1 VAARK
6 RRRPGDRGD
15 SGRLELSVLPPKL
28 ALALALILSGPACG
42 PDVPSPTST
51 LDDDAITVASFE
63 FPESVVLGEIYAQAL
78 EAEGFNVKRQLGIGP
93 RELVEPS
100 LERGLVELVPEYAG
114 SALDFLAGGE
124 DLATSDEE
132 LTHARL
138 VDAFSERGV
147 DVLTPAPAQNQN
159 GFAVTRATAERH
171 GLEAISDLGAIDE
184 DFALG
189 GPPECPERPLC
200 LEGLESTY
208 GLEFDRFVTL
218 DAGGSLTVSALRAG
232 TVDVALLFTTD
243 AAIQENDFVLLE
255 DDRGLQPAENVTPVV
270 RDEVIE
276 RHGDR
281 FVGVVDAVSRLITT
295 AELRALNASVALE
308 GASPERVAA
317 AWLAEHGLLDP
328 RD

>member
-1 VAARK
+1 MRK
-6 RRRPGDRGD
+6 F
-15 SGRLELSVLPPKL
+15 
-28 ALALALILSGPACG
+28 ALTLALILSGPACG
-42 PDVPSPTST
+42 PGVPPATST
-51 LDDDAITVASFE
+51 LNDDAITVASFE
-63 FPESVVLGEIYAQAL
+63 FPESMVLGEIYAQAL
-78 EAEGFNVKRQLGIGP
+78 EAAGFNVKRQLGIGP

-114 SALDFLAGGE
+114 SALEFLASGE
-124 DLATSDEE
+124 GLATSDEE

-138 VDAFSERGV
+138 VEAFAGRGV
-147 DVLTPAPAQNQN
+147 DVLTPAPAQNRN

-171 GLEAISDLGAIDE
+171 GLEAISDLAAIDE
-184 DFALG
+184 DLAFG

-200 LEGLESTY
+200 LKGLESTY
-208 GLEFDRFVTL
+208 GLEFDQFVTL
-218 DAGGSLTVSALRAG
+218 DAGGPLTVSALRAG

-243 AAIQENDFVLLE
+243 AAIDENDFVLLE

-270 RDEVIE
+270 RVEVIE
-276 RHGDR
+276 GHGDR

-308 GASPERVAA
+308 GASPARVAA
-317 AWLAEHGLLDP
+317 VWLAEHGLLEP

>member
-1 VAARK
+1 MAARE
-6 RRRPGDRGD
+6 RRRPYDRGD
-15 SGRLELSVLPPKL
+15 SSPLELGVLPPKL
-28 ALALALILSGPACG
+28 ALALVLILSGPACG

-63 FPESVVLGEIYAQAL
+63 FPESMVLGEIYAQAL

-124 DLATSDEE
+124 DVATSDEE

-138 VDAFSERGV
+138 VDAFAERGV

-171 GLEAISDLGAIDE
+171 GLEAISDLAAIDE
-184 DFALG
+184 DFAFG
-189 GPPECPERPLC
+189 GPPECPERTLC

-218 DAGGSLTVSALRAG
+218 DAGGPLTVSALQAG

-317 AWLAEHGLLDP
+317 AWLVERGLLDP

>member
-1 VAARK
+1 VREF
-6 RRRPGDRGD
+6 
-15 SGRLELSVLPPKL
+15 SL
-28 ALALALILSGPACG
+28 ALVLILSGSACG
-42 PDVPSPTST
+42 PDVPPTTSA
-51 LDDDAITVASFE
+51 LNDGAITVASFE

-78 EAEGFNVKRQLGIGP
+78 EAGGFDVERQLGIGP

-124 DLATSDEE
+124 SLATSDEG

-138 VDAFSERGV
+138 VDAFAERGV
-147 DVLTPAPAQNQN
+147 DVLTPAPAQNRN

-171 GLEAISDLGAIDE
+171 GLETISDLGAIDE
-184 DFALG
+184 DLAFG
-189 GPPECPERPLC
+189 GPPECPARPLC

-208 GLEFDRFVTL
+208 GLRFDRVLTL
-218 DAGGSLTVSALRAG
+218 DAGGSLTVSALSAG

-243 AAIQENDFVLLE
+243 AAIDENDFVLLE

-270 RDEVIE
+270 RGEVVE

-281 FVGVVDAVSRLITT
+281 FVGVVDGVSRLITT
-295 AELRALNASVALE
+295 EELRALNASVTLE
-308 GASPERVAA
+308 GESPERVAA
-317 AWLAEHGLLDP
+317 AWLAEHGLFEP

>member
-1 VAARK
+1 MGK
-6 RRRPGDRGD
+6 RAVGIV
-15 SGRLELSVLPPKL
+15 SIVLSI
-28 ALALALILSGPACG
+28 AACG
-42 PDVPSPTST
+42 PDVPQTTST
-51 LDDDAITVASFE
+51 LNDDAITVASFE

-78 EAEGFNVKRQLGIGP
+78 EAEGFNVKRQLGIGS

-114 SALDFLAGGE
+114 SALEFLAGGE
-124 DLATSDEE
+124 SLATSDEE

-138 VDAFSERGV
+138 VDAFAERGV
-147 DVLTPAPAQNQN
+147 DVLTAAPAQNQN
-159 GFAVTRATAERH
+159 GFAVAHKTAERH
-171 GLEAISDLGAIDE
+171 DLEAISDLTAIDE
-184 DFALG
+184 DLAFG

-200 LEGLESTY
+200 LAGLKSTY
-208 GLEFDRFVTL
+208 GLGFDRFVTL
-218 DAGGSLTVSALRAG
+218 DAGGPLTVSALRAG

-295 AELRALNASVALE
+295 AELRVLNANLTLE

>member
-1 VAARK
+1 MLRV
-6 RRRPGDRGD
+6 
-15 SGRLELSVLPPKL
+15 
-28 ALALALILSGPACG
+28 ALALALIVSGPACG

-51 LDDDAITVASFE
+51 LNDDAITVASFE
-63 FPESVVLGEIYAQAL
+63 FPESMVLGEIYAQAL

-171 GLEAISDLGAIDE
+171 GLEAISDLAAIDE

-218 DAGGSLTVSALRAG
+218 DAGGPLTVSALRAG

-317 AWLAEHGLLDP
+317 AWLAEHGLLEP

>member
-1 VAARK
+1 MR
-6 RRRPGDRGD
+6 
-15 SGRLELSVLPPKL
+15 EF

-42 PDVPSPTST
+42 PDVQPTTSA
-51 LDDDAITVASFE
+51 LNDGAITVASFE

-78 EAEGFNVKRQLGIGP
+78 AAAGFDVERQLGIGP

-114 SALDFLAGGE
+114 SALEFLAGGE
-124 DLATSDEE
+124 GLATSDEG

-138 VDAFSERGV
+138 VDAFAERGV
-147 DVLTPAPAQNQN
+147 DVLTPAPAQNRN
-159 GFAVTRATAERH
+159 GFAVTRPTAERH
-171 GLEAISDLGAIDE
+171 GLDAISDLGAIDE
-184 DFALG
+184 DLAFG
-189 GPPECPERPLC
+189 GPPECPARPLC

-208 GLEFDRFVTL
+208 GLQFDRVVTL
-218 DAGGSLTVSALRAG
+218 DAGGPLTVSALQAG

-243 AAIQENDFVLLE
+243 AAIDENDFVMLE
-255 DDRGLQPAENVTPVV
+255 DDRGLQPAENITPVV

-276 RHGDR
+276 SHGDR

-317 AWLAEHGLLDP
+317 AWLAKHGLLDP

>member
-1 VAARK
+1 MSRVK
-6 RRRPGDRGD
+6 PLRGF
-15 SGRLELSVLPPKL
+15 
-28 ALALALILSGPACG
+28 ALALALILSVPACG
-42 PDVPSPTST
+42 PDVPPTTSA
-51 LDDDAITVASFE
+51 LNDGAITVASFE

-78 EAEGFNVKRQLGIGP
+78 EAEGFNVRRQLGIGP

-114 SALDFLAGGE
+114 SALEFLASGE
-124 DLATSDEE
+124 NIATSDEE

-138 VDAFSERGV
+138 VDAFAERGV
-147 DVLTPAPAQNQN
+147 DVLAPAPAQNQN
-159 GFAVTRATAERH
+159 GFAVAHKTAERH
-171 GLEAISDLGAIDE
+171 GLEAISDLTAIDE
-184 DFALG
+184 DLTFG

-200 LEGLESTY
+200 LDGLENTY
-208 GLEFDRFVTL
+208 GLEFDRVVTL
-218 DAGGSLTVSALRAG
+218 DAGGPLTVSALRAG

-243 AAIQENDFVLLE
+243 AAIQENDFVLLG

-317 AWLAEHGLLDP
+317 AWLAEHGLLDA

>member
-1 VAARK
+1 MGKRAVGMVSIVLSLAAC
-6 RRRPGDRGD
+6 
-15 SGRLELSVLPPKL
+15 S
-28 ALALALILSGPACG
+28 
-42 PDVPSPTST
+42 PDVPQSTST
-51 LDDDAITVASFE
+51 LNDDAITVASFE

-78 EAEGFNVKRQLGIGP
+78 EAEGFNVRRQLGIGP

-114 SALDFLAGGE
+114 SALEFLASGE
-124 DLATSDEE
+124 NIATSDEE

-138 VDAFSERGV
+138 VDAFAERGV

-159 GFAVTRATAERH
+159 GFAVAHKTANRH
-171 GLEAISDLGAIDE
+171 GLEAISDLTAIDE
-184 DFALG
+184 DLAFG

-200 LEGLESTY
+200 LDGLESTY

-218 DAGGSLTVSALRAG
+218 DAGGPLTVSALRAG

-270 RDEVIE
+270 RDEVIK

-308 GASPERVAA
+308 GASPESVAA

>member
-1 VAARK
+1 
-6 RRRPGDRGD
+6 
-15 SGRLELSVLPPKL
+15 LPPKL

-42 PDVPSPTST
+42 PDIPSPTST

-171 GLEAISDLGAIDE
+171 GLEAISDLMAIDE
-184 DFALG
+184 DFAFG
-189 GPPECPERPLC
+189 GPPECAERPLC
-200 LEGLESTY
+200 LEGLESMY

-218 DAGGSLTVSALRAG
+218 DAGGPLTVSALRTG

-308 GASPERVAA
+308 GESPERVAA

>member
-1 VAARK
+1 MSRVKPLR
-6 RRRPGDRGD
+6 
-15 SGRLELSVLPPKL
+15 EF
-28 ALALALILSGPACG
+28 ALALALIVSVPACG
-42 PDVPSPTST
+42 PDVPPTTSA
-51 LDDDAITVASFE
+51 LNDGAITVASFE

-78 EAEGFNVKRQLGIGP
+78 EAEGFNVRRQLGIGP

-114 SALDFLAGGE
+114 SALEFLASGE
-124 DLATSDEE
+124 NIATSDEE

-138 VDAFSERGV
+138 VDAFAERGV

-159 GFAVTRATAERH
+159 GFAVAHKTAERH
-171 GLEAISDLGAIDE
+171 GLEAISDLTAIDE
-184 DFALG
+184 DLAFG

-218 DAGGSLTVSALRAG
+218 DAGGPLTVSALRAG

-243 AAIQENDFVLLE
+243 AAIHENDFVLLG

-317 AWLAEHGLLDP
+317 AWLVEHGLLDP

>member
-1 VAARK
+1 MGTRAV
-6 RRRPGDRGD
+6 GIV
-15 SGRLELSVLPPKL
+15 SIVLSL
-28 ALALALILSGPACG
+28 AACG
-42 PDVPSPTST
+42 PDVPQTTST
-51 LDDDAITVASFE
+51 LNDDAITVASFE

-78 EAEGFNVKRQLGIGP
+78 EAEGFNVKRQLGIGS

-114 SALDFLAGGE
+114 SALEFLASGE
-124 DLATSDEE
+124 NIATSDEE

-138 VDAFSERGV
+138 VDAFAERGV

-159 GFAVTRATAERH
+159 GFAVAHETAERH
-171 GLEAISDLGAIDE
+171 GLEAISDLTAIDE
-184 DFALG
+184 DLAFG

-200 LEGLESTY
+200 LDGLESTY
-208 GLEFDRFVTL
+208 GLEFDRIVTL
-218 DAGGSLTVSALRAG
+218 DAGGPLTVSALRAG

-281 FVGVVDAVSRLITT
+281 FVRVVDAVSRLITT
-295 AELRALNASVALE
+295 AELRALNANVTLE

-317 AWLAEHGLLDP
+317 AWLAERGLLDP

>member
-1 VAARK
+1 M
-6 RRRPGDRGD
+6 
-15 SGRLELSVLPPKL
+15 PKV
-28 ALALALILSGPACG
+28 ALALALILSGTACG
-42 PDVPSPTST
+42 PDVPPSTSA
-51 LDDDAITVASFE
+51 LNDDAITVASFE
-63 FPESVVLGEIYAQAL
+63 FSESMVLGEIYAQAL
-78 EAEGFNVKRQLGIGP
+78 EAAGFTVKRQLGIGP

-171 GLEAISDLGAIDE
+171 GLEAISDLAAIDE
-184 DFALG
+184 DLTFG
-189 GPPECPERPLC
+189 GPPECLARPLC

-208 GLEFDRFVTL
+208 GLQFDRVVTL
-218 DAGGSLTVSALRAG
+218 DAGGPLTVSALRAG

-243 AAIQENDFVLLE
+243 AAIEENDFVMLE

-276 RHGDR
+276 SHGDR
-281 FVGVVDAVSRLITT
+281 FVRVVDAVSRLITT

-308 GASPERVAA
+308 GASPDRVAA
-317 AWLAEHGLLDP
+317 AWLADHGLLDP

>member
-1 VAARK
+1 VRTF
-6 RRRPGDRGD
+6 
-15 SGRLELSVLPPKL
+15 

-42 PDVPSPTST
+42 PGVPQTTST
-51 LDDDAITVASFE
+51 LNDDAITVASFE

-114 SALDFLAGGE
+114 SALEFLASGE
-124 DLATSDEE
+124 NFVNSDEE

-138 VDAFSERGV
+138 VDAFAERGV

-159 GFAVTRATAERH
+159 GFAVTHETAERH
-171 GLEAISDLGAIDE
+171 SLEAISDLTAIDQ
-184 DFALG
+184 DLAFG

-200 LEGLESTY
+200 LDGLESTY

-218 DAGGSLTVSALRAG
+218 DAGGPLTVSALRAG

-281 FVGVVDAVSRLITT
+281 FVGVVDSVSRLITT
-295 AELRALNASVALE
+295 AELRVLNADLTLE

>member
-1 VAARK
+1 VRVRAI
-6 RRRPGDRGD
+6 GVV
-15 SGRLELSVLPPKL
+15 SIVLWL
-28 ALALALILSGPACG
+28 TACG
-42 PDVPSPTST
+42 PGIPPTRSA
-51 LDDDAITVASFE
+51 LNDDAVTVASFE

-78 EAEGFNVKRQLGIGP
+78 EAAGFDVERQLGIGP

-114 SALDFLAGGE
+114 SALEFLAGDEGPS
-124 DLATSDEE
+124 TSDEE

-138 VDAFSERGV
+138 VDAFAERGV
-147 DVLTPAPAQNQN
+147 DVLTPAPAQNRN

-171 GLEAISDLGAIDE
+171 GLEAISDLAAIDE
-184 DFALG
+184 DLAFG
-189 GPPECPERPLC
+189 GPPECPARPLC
-200 LEGLESTY
+200 LEGLESAY
-208 GLEFDRFVTL
+208 GLQFDRFVTL
-218 DAGGSLTVSALRAG
+218 DAGGPLTVSALRAG

-243 AAIQENDFVLLE
+243 AAIDENDFVLLE
-255 DDRGLQPAENVTPVV
+255 DDRRLQPAENVTPVV

-276 RHGDR
+276 SHGDR
-281 FVGVVDAVSRLITT
+281 LVDVVDAVSRLITT
-295 AELRALNASVALE
+295 AELRALNASAALE

>member
-1 VAARK
+1 MSIV
-6 RRRPGDRGD
+6 
-15 SGRLELSVLPPKL
+15 LSL
-28 ALALALILSGPACG
+28 AACG
-42 PDVPSPTST
+42 PDVPPTTST
-51 LDDDAITVASFE
+51 LNDDAITVASFE
-63 FPESVVLGEIYAQAL
+63 FPESMVLGEIYAQAL
-78 EAEGFNVKRQLGIGP
+78 EAEGFDVKRQLGIGP

-114 SALDFLAGGE
+114 SALEFLASGE
-124 DLATSDEE
+124 NIATSDEE

-138 VDAFSERGV
+138 VDAFAERGV

-159 GFAVTRATAERH
+159 GFAVSHKTAERH
-171 GLEAISDLGAIDE
+171 GLEAISDLTAIDE
-184 DFALG
+184 DLAFG

-200 LEGLESTY
+200 LDGLESTY

-218 DAGGSLTVSALRAG
+218 DAGGPLTVSALRAG

-281 FVGVVDAVSRLITT
+281 FV
-295 AELRALNASVALE
+295 
-308 GASPERVAA
+308 
-317 AWLAEHGLLDP
+317 
-328 RD
+328 

>member
-1 VAARK
+1 MRNF
-6 RRRPGDRGD
+6 
-15 SGRLELSVLPPKL
+15 
-28 ALALALILSGPACG
+28 ALALALILSGAACS
-42 PDVPSPTST
+42 PDVPQTTST
-51 LDDDAITVASFE
+51 LNDDAITVASFE

-78 EAEGFNVKRQLGIGP
+78 EAQGFNVERQLGIGS

-114 SALDFLAGGE
+114 SALEFLASGE
-124 DLATSDEE
+124 NIATSDEE
-132 LTHARL
+132 LTHVRL
-138 VDAFSERGV
+138 VDAFAERGV

-159 GFAVTRATAERH
+159 GFAVAHETAERH
-171 GLEAISDLGAIDE
+171 GLEAISDLTAIDE
-184 DFALG
+184 DLAFG

-200 LEGLESTY
+200 LDGLESTY

-218 DAGGSLTVSALRAG
+218 DAGGPLTVSALRAG

-281 FVGVVDAVSRLITT
+281 LVGVVDSVSRLITT
-295 AELRALNASVALE
+295 AELRVLNAHVTLE

>member
-1 VAARK
+1 MHK
-6 RRRPGDRGD
+6 F
-15 SGRLELSVLPPKL
+15 
-28 ALALALILSGPACG
+28 ALALALILSGAACS
-42 PDVPSPTST
+42 PDVPHTVST
-51 LDDDAITVASFE
+51 LNDDAITVASFE

-78 EAEGFNVKRQLGIGP
+78 EAEGFNVKRQLGIGA

-114 SALDFLAGGE
+114 SALEFLASGE
-124 DLATSDEE
+124 NIATSDEE

-138 VDAFSERGV
+138 VDAFAERGV

-159 GFAVTRATAERH
+159 GFAVAHKTAERH
-171 GLEAISDLGAIDE
+171 GLEAISDLTAIDE
-184 DFALG
+184 DLAFG

-218 DAGGSLTVSALRAG
+218 DAGGPLTVSALLAG

-243 AAIQENDFVLLE
+243 AAIQQNDFVLLE

-276 RHGDR
+276 LHGDR
-281 FVGVVDAVSRLITT
+281 FVGVVDSVSRLITT
-295 AELRALNASVALE
+295 AELRVLNANMTLE

-317 AWLAEHGLLDP
+317 EWLAEHGLLDR

>member
-1 VAARK
+1 V
-6 RRRPGDRGD
+6 RGF
-15 SGRLELSVLPPKL
+15 

-42 PDVPSPTST
+42 PDVPPTTSA
-51 LDDDAITVASFE
+51 LNDGAITVASFE
-63 FPESVVLGEIYAQAL
+63 FPESMVLGEIYAQAL
-78 EAEGFNVKRQLGIGP
+78 EAAGLDVQRQLGIGP

-114 SALDFLAGGE
+114 SALEFLAGGE
-124 DLATSDEE
+124 GLATSDEG

-138 VDAFSERGV
+138 VDAFAERGV
-147 DVLTPAPAQNQN
+147 DVLAPAPAQNQN
-159 GFAVTRATAERH
+159 GFAVAQKTAKRH
-171 GLEAISDLGAIDE
+171 GLVAISDLTAIDE
-184 DFALG
+184 DLAFG

-200 LEGLESTY
+200 LDGLESTY
-208 GLEFDRFVTL
+208 GLQFDRFVTL
-218 DAGGSLTVSALRAG
+218 DAGGPLTVSALRAG

-295 AELRALNASVALE
+295 AELRALNANVTLE

-317 AWLAEHGLLDP
+317 AWLAEHGLLDA

>member
-1 VAARK
+1 MGTRAV
-6 RRRPGDRGD
+6 GIV
-15 SGRLELSVLPPKL
+15 SIVLSL
-28 ALALALILSGPACG
+28 AACG
-42 PDVPSPTST
+42 PNVPQTTST
-51 LDDDAITVASFE
+51 LNDDAITVASFE
-63 FPESVVLGEIYAQAL
+63 FPESMVLGEIYAQAL
-78 EAEGFNVKRQLGIGP
+78 EAEGFDVERQLGIGP

-114 SALDFLAGGE
+114 SALEFLAGGE
-124 DLATSDEE
+124 NIATSDEE

-138 VDAFSERGV
+138 VDAFAERGV

-159 GFAVTRATAERH
+159 GFAVAQKTAKRN
-171 GLEAISDLGAIDE
+171 GLEAISDLTAIDE
-184 DFALG
+184 DLAFG

-200 LEGLESTY
+200 LDGLESTY

-218 DAGGSLTVSALRAG
+218 DAGGPLTVSALQAG

-308 GASPERVAA
+308 DASPERVAA
-317 AWLAEHGLLDP
+317 TWLAEHGLLDA

>member
-1 VAARK
+1 M
-6 RRRPGDRGD
+6 
-15 SGRLELSVLPPKL
+15 PKV
-28 ALALALILSGPACG
+28 ALALALILSGAACG
-42 PDVPSPTST
+42 PDVPPPTST
-51 LDDDAITVASFE
+51 LNDDAITVASFE
-63 FPESVVLGEIYAQAL
+63 FSESMVLGEIYAQAL
-78 EAEGFNVKRQLGIGP
+78 EAAGFNVKRQLGIGP

-114 SALDFLAGGE
+114 SALEFLAGGE

-171 GLEAISDLGAIDE
+171 GLVAISDLTAIDE
-184 DFALG
+184 DLAFG

-200 LEGLESTY
+200 LDGLESTY

-218 DAGGSLTVSALRAG
+218 DAGGPLTVSALRTG

-243 AAIQENDFVLLE
+243 AAIQQNDFVLLE

-295 AELRALNASVALE
+295 AELRALNANVTLE